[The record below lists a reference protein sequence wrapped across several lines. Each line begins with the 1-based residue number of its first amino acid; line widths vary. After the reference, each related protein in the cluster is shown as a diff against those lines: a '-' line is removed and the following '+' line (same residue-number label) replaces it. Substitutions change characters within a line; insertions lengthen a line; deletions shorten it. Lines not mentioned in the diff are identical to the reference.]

1 MRHDDRYQCHSWFI
15 RCSRYWNS
23 LIDHNHFDLKYF
35 CVQCGSELSIN
46 EQTSTTTTST
56 KSHECLRCGYT
67 LLYGGI
73 KKHRIA
79 KKASIGGMH

>member
-1 MRHDDRYQCHSWFI
+1 MAHNDLYQCHSWFI
-15 RCSRYWNS
+15 RCCRSFEFPM
-23 LIDHNHFDLKYF
+23 IDHPLYLKYF

-46 EQTSTTTTST
+46 EQTSSTSSS

-79 KKASIGGMH
+79 KKASIGRMH